1 MGGIAAARRISKP
14 TRIGFLVARSRP
26 ATSDMEYYGG
36 LLLGLKELGY
46 MEGVDFVIEWRFA
59 DGHYER
65 LPSLASD
72 LVQQRVD
79 VIVASGNPAVRAA
92 QQATTSIPIV
102 MGTVIDPVANGFA
115 ESLARPGGNIT
126 GLSNVTSDISPKHLE
141 LLLEIAPQRSR
152 VGLLINPNNSGHASI
167 EDSLSVAVRDRHV
180 ALVPVEATTPSEIE
194 RAFGQMTQ
202 ENVQAAVV
210 ALDAFF
216 IQQRSQIANLAL
228 KGGLPSVYANREHVQ
243 ANGLM
248 SYGQDFFDK
257 FRRAANYIDRIVKG
271 SAPGDLPIEM
281 PTKFELVIN
290 LTTARALG
298 LVVPQ
303 LLRLRAE
310 LIE

>member
-1 MGGIAAARRISKP
+1 MRRRQLLCRVFVIPALVSGIAAARPFGKP
-14 TRIGFLVARSRP
+14 LRIGFLVARSRP
-26 ATSDMEYYGG
+26 VTPGMEYYGG

-46 MEGVDFVIEWRFA
+46 LEGVDFVIEWRFA

-65 LPSLASD
+65 LPLLATD

-115 ESLARPGGNIT
+115 ASLARPGGNIT

-152 VGLLINPNNSGHASI
+152 VGLLMNPNNSGHASI
-167 EDSLSVAVRDRHV
+167 QDSLSVAVRDRHV
-180 ALVPVEATTPSEIE
+180 TLVPVEASTPSEIE
-194 RAFGQMTQ
+194 R
-202 ENVQAAVV
+202 
-210 ALDAFF
+210 
-216 IQQRSQIANLAL
+216 
-228 KGGLPSVYANREHVQ
+228 
-243 ANGLM
+243 
-248 SYGQDFFDK
+248 
-257 FRRAANYIDRIVKG
+257 
-271 SAPGDLPIEM
+271 

-290 LTTARALG
+290 LRTAGALG